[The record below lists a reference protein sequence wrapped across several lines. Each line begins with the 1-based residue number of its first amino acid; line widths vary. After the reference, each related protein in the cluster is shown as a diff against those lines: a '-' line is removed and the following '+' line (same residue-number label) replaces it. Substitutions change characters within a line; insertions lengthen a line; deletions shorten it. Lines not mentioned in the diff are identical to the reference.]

1 MDFVDQTLTQAEK
14 DEIERLQR
22 ELTSTKRNLQELEE
36 REAAVAFELD
46 GAGHDPTGHLRPD
59 FGGPIPPA
67 EIEMVRA
74 AVIHENKTK
83 YNFESLRTIEGKSRV
98 ESVAE
103 NFLKPYYAVRRSNII
118 LEISKYGV
126 ESGVSVRST
135 GSSSG
140 YNSTNIAD
148 MIANDLLNRIYIL
161 FNKN

>member
-46 GAGHDPTGHLRPD
+46 GAGHDPTGHLGPD

-103 NFLKPYYAVRRSNII
+103 NFLKPYYAVNFDP
-118 LEISKYGV
+118 ISSYFEFVFFYIFNYLLALFSYDFEQPCSPG
-126 ESGVSVRST
+126 SV
-135 GSSSG
+135 GC
-140 YNSTNIAD
+140 D
-148 MIANDLLNRIYIL
+148 
-161 FNKN
+161 

>member
-46 GAGHDPTGHLRPD
+46 GGPAHGHDPTGHLGPAGLGPD

-83 YNFESLRTIEGKSRV
+83 YNFESLRTIEGKLSQFKG
-98 ESVAE
+98 SV
-103 NFLKPYYAVRRSNII
+103 LS
-118 LEISKYGV
+118 
-126 ESGVSVRST
+126 
-135 GSSSG
+135 
-140 YNSTNIAD
+140 
-148 MIANDLLNRIYIL
+148 
-161 FNKN
+161 

>member
-46 GAGHDPTGHLRPD
+46 GAGHDPTGHLGPAGLGPD

-83 YNFESLRTIEGKSRV
+83 YNFESLRTIEGKSRA
-98 ESVAE
+98 ESLTK
-103 NFLKPYYAVRRSNII
+103 NFLKP
-118 LEISKYGV
+118 
-126 ESGVSVRST
+126 
-135 GSSSG
+135 
-140 YNSTNIAD
+140 
-148 MIANDLLNRIYIL
+148 
-161 FNKN
+161 

>member
-46 GAGHDPTGHLRPD
+46 GHDPGHLGPAGLGPD

-98 ESVAE
+98 ESLAE
-103 NFLKPYYAVRRSNII
+103 NFLKP
-118 LEISKYGV
+118 
-126 ESGVSVRST
+126 
-135 GSSSG
+135 
-140 YNSTNIAD
+140 
-148 MIANDLLNRIYIL
+148 
-161 FNKN
+161 